1 MIGARC
7 YDAIAP
13 NNSISQTTQPK
24 VQLEVTEQRRSRM
37 KYLKISGIV
46 WGLVYL
52 VVGALKSFTLN
63 SLDFWSGV
71 AFLGATFLLPL
82 PIALAA
88 IWLPRIAGK
97 VLFGCFAISMGIV
110 AYIIISDRQFSLGSW
125 MGFIAVTLLFNVPH
139 LLFGAGYIRLGRASK
154 NADSGNEGSS
164 VGVA

>member
-1 MIGARC
+1 
-7 YDAIAP
+7 
-13 NNSISQTTQPK
+13 
-24 VQLEVTEQRRSRM
+24 M

-71 AFLGATFLLPL
+71 VFLGATFLLPL

-97 VLFGCFAISMGIV
+97 VLFGCFAVSMGVV
-110 AYIIISDRQFSLGSW
+110 AYIVISDRQYSLGSW

-139 LLFGAGYIRLGRASK
+139 LLFGAGYILLGRVRRGS
-154 NADSGNEGSS
+154 DSEDEE
-164 VGVA
+164 